1 MSETPDPA
9 ATNPWAGMR
18 ILRGDPTE
26 DEIVAL
32 IAGLAATAPQPTPDP
47 EEVSRPRER
56 WRDPGRGLR
65 MSPLGR
71 KGGRGPDEWRW
82 SLRAMQNW

>member
-1 MSETPDPA
+1 MTESALP
-9 ATNPWAGMR
+9 GVK
-18 ILRGDPTE
+18 IVRGDPSE

-32 IAGLAATAPQPTPDP
+32 IAGLAAMTPAPEPDD
-47 EEVSRPRER
+47 VARARVR